1 MGDLII
7 GDELIRLDTVKIF
20 FTTEVTEGGEDVI
33 LIYGFQFL
41 EGVYM
46 KNRLYYGDNLD
57 ILRNREYFPNE
68 CVDLIYLDPPFN
80 SNRNYNVLFKAE
92 SGVDSEAQITAFE
105 DTWHWSESALST
117 YFDLVEHAPANVATA
132 IKALMDLI
140 GHNQMMAYLVMMAAR
155 LIELQRVLKS
165 TGSLYLHCDPTASHY
180 LKILLDAIFGTENYR
195 NEIVWQRAPSKGLAS
210 RRLPTNHDVILAYQK
225 TQKALWNAN
234 EMFVPY
240 DMKYLDEKTLEQY
253 SHVED
258 DGRRYSL
265 TSLVNPNRNRPN
277 LTYEFLGINR
287 VWRWTKERMQKAY
300 EDGIVVQTKP
310 GNVPRQKR
318 YLDEQKGKP
327 LGDIWT
333 DIPPLQ
339 GDSAEKL
346 SYPTQKPEA
355 LLERI
360 IRASSNEGDIVL
372 DPFCGCGTTIAA
384 AHKLNRR
391 WLGIDITHLSI
402 ALQKY
407 RLQNMFEL
415 VSGSDYDVIGEP
427 TTEDAARA
435 LANDPDNEG
444 RYQFEWWALSL
455 IGAKPTNGQSG
466 SRKGKKGADRGI
478 DGIINFFEEDDSGKP
493 SANTV
498 VVQVKSGKVTSR
510 DIRDLKGTVERE
522 GAAIGAFITLEKPT
536 GAMLKEALLAG
547 YYESPGRRDK
557 RYRKIQILTI
567 SDLLDGE
574 GVDMPGQFSQFK
586 RAEPFKSSEVSV
598 DGESQQGLFPG
609 EDRAVGTS

>member
-1 MGDLII
+1 
-7 GDELIRLDTVKIF
+7 
-20 FTTEVTEGGEDVI
+20 
-33 LIYGFQFL
+33 
-41 EGVYM
+41 M
-46 KNRLYYGDNLD
+46 KNTMYYGDNLE
-57 ILRNREYFPNE
+57 ILRNPDYFPNE

-92 SGVDSEAQITAFE
+92 SGADSEAQITAFE
-105 DTWHWSESALST
+105 DTWHWGETALAT
-117 YFDLVEHAPANVATA
+117 YFDLVRDAPAQVSTA

-155 LIELQRVLKS
+155 LIQLQRVLKR
-165 TGSLYLHCDPTASHY
+165 TGSLYLHCDPTSSHY

-225 TQKALWNAN
+225 TQQAFWKAD

-240 DMKYLDEKTLEQY
+240 DMRNLDERTLEQY
-253 SHVED
+253 SKFDE
-258 DGRRYSL
+258 DGRRYRLASL
-265 TSLVNPNRNRPN
+265 INPNKNRPN
-277 LTYEFLGINR
+277 LTYEFLGVTR
-287 VWRWTKERMQKAY
+287 VWRWTKERMQQAY
-300 EDGIVVQTKP
+300 EDGLVVQTKP
-310 GNVPRQKR
+310 GNVPSQIL

-339 GDSAEKL
+339 GESAEKL

-360 IRASSNEGDIVL
+360 IRAASNEGDIVL

-384 AHKLNRR
+384 AQKLNRR
-391 WLGIDITHLSI
+391 WIGIDITNLSI

-407 RLQNMFEL
+407 RLKDKFER
-415 VSGSDYDVIGEP
+415 VAGSDYDVIGEP
-427 TTEDAARA
+427 VTVDAGRA
-435 LANDPDNEG
+435 LAHDPDNEG

-455 IGAKPTNGQSG
+455 IGAKPTNGQAG

-478 DGIINFFEEDDSGKP
+478 DGIINFFEEDASGKP
-493 SANTV
+493 RAALV
-498 VVQVKSGKVTSR
+498 VAQVKSGRVTSR

-522 GAAIGAFITLEKPT
+522 NAAIGVFITLEKPT
-536 GAMLKEALLAG
+536 QAMLKEALLAG
-547 YYESPGRRDK
+547 YYESPGRQK
-557 RYRKIQILTI
+557 RYRKIQILGI
-567 SDLLDGE
+567 GDLLE
-574 GVDMPGQFSQFK
+574 GAGIDMPGQYSDFK
-586 RAEPFKSSEVSV
+586 RAQRHKSDSV
-598 DGESQQGLFPG
+598 NSAGESQQGMF
-609 EDRAVGTS
+609 

>member
-1 MGDLII
+1 
-7 GDELIRLDTVKIF
+7 
-20 FTTEVTEGGEDVI
+20 
-33 LIYGFQFL
+33 
-41 EGVYM
+41 M
-46 KNRLYYGDNLD
+46 KNTMYYGDNLD
-57 ILRNREYFPNE
+57 ILRSHEYFPNE

-92 SGVDSEAQITAFE
+92 SGADSEAQITAFE
-105 DTWHWSESALST
+105 DTWHWGETALAT
-117 YFDLVEHAPANVATA
+117 YFDLVKDAPARVSTA

-155 LIELQRVLKS
+155 LIELQRVLKP
-165 TGSLYLHCDPTASHY
+165 TGSLHLHCDPTASHY

-225 TQKALWNAN
+225 TQNALWNAD

-240 DMKYLDEKTLEQY
+240 DMENLDEKTLEQY
-253 SHVED
+253 SHIDD

-265 TSLVNPNRNRPN
+265 TSLINPNRDRPN

-287 VWRWTKERMQKAY
+287 VWRWTKVRMEKAY

-360 IRASSNEGDIVL
+360 IRASSNEGNIVL

-384 AHKLNRR
+384 AQKQNRQ
-391 WLGIDITHLSI
+391 WIGIDITHLSI

-407 RLQNMFEL
+407 RLQNQFEL

-427 TTEDAARA
+427 VTVGAARA
-435 LANDPDNEG
+435 LAHDPDNEG

-478 DGIINFFEEDDSGKP
+478 DGIINFFEEDDKGNP
-493 SANTV
+493 IAATV
-498 VVQVKSGKVTSR
+498 VAQVKSGKVSSR
-510 DIRDLKGTVERE
+510 DIRDLKGAVERE
-522 GAAIGAFITLEKPT
+522 NAAIGVFITLEKPT
-536 GAMLKEALLAG
+536 QPMQKEALAAG
-547 YYESPGRRDK
+547 YYASLGRQGK
-557 RYRKIQILTI
+557 RYRKIQILTV

-574 GVDMPGQFSQFK
+574 DVDIPGRFTGYK
-586 RAEPFKSSEVSV
+586 RAKVYKSDKVNS
-598 DGESQQGLFPG
+598 DGESQQGLFSG
-609 EDRAVGTS
+609 DT